1 MGYPA
6 NTYLVDFMR
15 GLKPFKDVQA
25 WFGQW
30 FVLTDRAADVLS
42 EGNTLSTLSA

>member
-1 MGYPA
+1 
-6 NTYLVDFMR
+6 MR

-30 FVLTDRAADVLS
+30 FVETDLAAEVRS
-42 EGNTLSTLSA
+42 EGKTLSTLSA